1 MKHTLLP
8 VLFAA
13 ALTACA
19 SATTPDRTGG
29 LSEVSTNQST
39 ARVDTLSIRLG
50 QSAVADGGRLEVR
63 FDSKV
68 ADSRCPANAT
78 CVWQGDAHV
87 RIVTRVSGGSS
98 STSELHSALTP
109 QKVSVDRYSITMVGM
124 TPYPGT
130 GRDSDA
136 PVLIVRVSNE

>member
-8 VLFAA
+8 VLIAA
-13 ALTACA
+13 ALAACS
-19 SATTPDRTGG
+19 SATAPERTGG
-29 LSEVSTNQST
+29 LSEVSTNQSS

-50 QSAVADGGRLEVR
+50 QSAFADGGRLEVR

-68 ADSRCPANAT
+68 GDSRCPANVV

-87 RIVTRVSGGSS
+87 RIVTRVSGGAS
-98 STSELHSALTP
+98 STAELHSALTP
-109 QKVSVDRYSITMVGM
+109 QKVTVDRYSISMVGM

-130 GRDSDA
+130 GRDADT
-136 PVLIVRVSNE
+136 PVLILRVSNE